1 MPLYETIAQQL
12 DARETPPLSP
22 KSVWNETISQQ
33 LQSDDETLFGMEIVR
48 AFAPSDAAANTR
60 RALCRAALFLWNDD
74 LDAAHKIVQPR
85 DDNATA
91 NFLHAVIHRR
101 ERDFSN
107 ALYWW
112 RKTGAH
118 PLLSKI
124 GLAARDADGAREY
137 SQLFGRDDVFNAAAF
152 TQLCEKSAPPNE
164 EVLRRIQA
172 IELESIYQFCR
183 AQLP

>member
-12 DARETPPLSP
+12 GARETLPLAP
-22 KSVWNETISQQ
+22 RAPWNKELSQQ
-33 LQSDDETLFGMEIVR
+33 LQSDDETLFGADIVR
-48 AFAPSDAAANTR
+48 AFASSDAAASTR

-74 LDAAHKIVQPR
+74 LDAAHNIVQPH

-91 NFLHAVIHRR
+91 NLLHAVVHRR
-101 ERDFSN
+101 EKDFSN

-118 PLLSKI
+118 PLLYNI
-124 GLAARDADGAREY
+124 GLAVKDVNGAREY
-137 SQLFGRDDVFNAAAF
+137 SQLFGRDDVFDAAAF
-152 TQLCEKSAPPNE
+152 TQLCEKPSPQND

-172 IELESIYQFCR
+172 VELESIYEFCR
-183 AQLP
+183 AQLM